1 MFLLAVKIM
10 PGAEKVQGE
19 VLLSEEN
26 QLFFTC
32 QESKN
37 SFFRGKQIVT
47 KIFNRFTIMRMVS
60 LRPMYDMRPHKKGQ
74 QALHVYGIANF
85 VA

>member
-1 MFLLAVKIM
+1 MKFQAVDINYLIWKEHMFLLAVKIM

-47 KIFNRFTIMRMVS
+47 KLFNGFTIMRTV
-60 LRPMYDMRPHKKGQ
+60 LLWPM
-74 QALHVYGIANF
+74 
-85 VA
+85 

>member
-37 SFFRGKQIVT
+37 SFFRGKQIVI
-47 KIFNRFTIMRMVS
+47 KLLNCPTIMTTVHYS
-60 LRPMYDMRPHKKGQ
+60 D
-74 QALHVYGIANF
+74 V
-85 VA
+85 

>member
-1 MFLLAVKIM
+1 MKFQAVDIDYLIWKEHMFLLAVKIM

-32 QESKN
+32 QGSKN

-47 KIFNRFTIMRMVS
+47 KLNFSM
-60 LRPMYDMRPHKKGQ
+60 
-74 QALHVYGIANF
+74 ALLK

>member
-1 MFLLAVKIM
+1 MKFQAVGIDYLIQKEHMFLLAVKIM

-47 KIFNRFTIMRMVS
+47 KLFNGFTIMRTV
-60 LRPMYDMRPHKKGQ
+60 LLWPM
-74 QALHVYGIANF
+74 
-85 VA
+85 